1 MSQVTELL
9 VRIRQQGDDQL
20 VKLQNTFKT
29 LGQQTAAANVNFKEL
44 AQELKKVQAGSAQ
57 SINNLKGYA
66 SAWREIANSVDTTS
80 DEFRIARQEADALDA
95 KLNGFQNNQRA
106 VATNF
111 RNIASAANQAAAAMR
126 TTTGLLRDPLT
137 GAYRGVAGTTQYG
150 APIGPVMP
158 PDYAGRIAQQQR
170 EADAQARRDARRRQI
185 MEQRAA
191 YAGEIL
197 GTRDPRTGAL
207 IAGGTGQFRAVG
219 TQYAQPIGPALPPAA
234 RRRLSLGQIAGTAG
248 TISAA
253 GIFGGV
259 EGLLGA
265 GIGAAFGGPLGAA
278 TGGAIGAQL
287 GMARQA
293 LGGTAT
299 YAAEIA
305 KQRQALQLV
314 TKDAGEYQRALR
326 FIDKTSRDFAIP
338 QEILT
343 RQFTQLT
350 ASVKGAGGN
359 VRDAE
364 TAFKGIASGIR
375 GTGGSLEQLDS
386 ALTATSQV
394 FSKGKVSAEELRQQI
409 GERLPGA
416 FSLFA
421 KSMGKTPQELDKMLE
436 KGQVSLLDFQK
447 FADALFKQ
455 YGENAKIIADGP
467 DAAGDRLR
475 TSLSRLSE
483 SVGKLLK
490 PIGAGFQNIFTDIVN
505 VIDKAVRKFN
515 EFAAVVGKK
524 DLARMKTELAAQSK
538 LVQDYEKA
546 GAKKAQRGSILA
558 TEYAQAVGKEQR
570 LRAQIQAATPAPTP
584 PPGKEPPSKLP
595 GIVADTSKD
604 SKAAAN
610 KLQTEFGRT
619 IDILSRRLSN
629 KARAALLNNILISEG
644 QIQKAL
650 KTGNLTEAN
659 RLRIEQERTGLVLTR
674 NALIDQETALEE
686 QILDGRKKGVDL
698 TAAQIALQGIRIDRE
713 AAVAAILKKENDDA
727 IAAALLVQ
735 QINETLPSYGKEGV
749 EPITMFGRMKEE
761 IEALKNS
768 FADIQPQLIG
778 LADGLANS
786 FSNAFSSLVFSAQS
800 ARETLAQL
808 FGDIAKSFQNMV
820 IQMITDYLK
829 LQIMTFFQNLFAP
842 SLPGIGGNYFGSGAS
857 STFTNPSFA
866 AGNIGSSLSTQ
877 TGLANPL
884 QYAGVKFAMGGI
896 MTGNGPLKLRRY
908 AAGGIASGA
917 QLAMFGEGSRPEAYV
932 PLPDGRT
939 IPVTM
944 KNGGGTSVVV
954 NVDASGSSVQGN
966 QPDAAALGRVVGAA
980 VQAELIKQKRPGGLL
995 T

>member
-234 RRRLSLGQIAGTAG
+234 RRRLGLGQIAGTAG

-253 GIFGGV
+253 GVFGGI

-278 TGGAIGAQL
+278 TGGAIGAQV

-293 LGGTAT
+293 LGGAAT

-314 TKDAGEYQRALR
+314 TKDTGEYRRALQ
-326 FIDKTSRDFAIP
+326 FIDKTSRDLAIP

-359 VRDAE
+359 VKDAE
-364 TAFKGIASGIR
+364 KAFIGIASGIR
-375 GTGGSLEQLDS
+375 GTGGSLQQLDS

-421 KSMGKTPQELDKMLE
+421 QSMGKTPQELDKALE
-436 KGQVSLLDFQK
+436 NGEVSLQDFQK
-447 FADALFKQ
+447 FAEKLFAE

-475 TSLSRLSE
+475 TSLSRLNE
-483 SVGKLLK
+483 SIGSLLK
-490 PIGAGFQNIFTDIVN
+490 PIGAAFQNTFAAIVGAIDAAVRKLNEFFGLGRGRQGQINDLQKILNVTDQRIQAFEKLGGKGGTGLG
-505 VIDKAVRKFN
+505 VIEKGQYDVLVKRRTETFAQLSALRAAEKAATTGTGEPSKGLPGIQPEAKTDKAAEKAAKLQARLAEQRNDIYRKSERFLDKIKETTEDVSLETRLLGGNAFDAFENNYTKAVR
-515 EFAAVVGKK
+515 AANQETKQLLKQVF
-524 DLARMKTELAAQSK
+524 DLARAYKEAGGDLNVTPLVQAIDDLNESQMNLAAGEAAQKMSDYWQGLSDTFIAITDQTYAMTRAFEYNNNAIAGLGDGLRGYANNVGTVRNAMSELSLRGIK
-538 LVQDYEKA
+538 GVEDSITSLLVNGTYNFREFAVQILEYTTRMIIQQFVLKSIMSA
-546 GAKKAQRGSILA
+546 IGFGAPAASSLA
-558 TEYAQAVGKEQR
+558 
-570 LRAQIQAATPAPTP
+570 AP
-584 PPGKEPPSKLP
+584 
-595 GIVADTSKD
+595 
-604 SKAAAN
+604 
-610 KLQTEFGRT
+610 
-619 IDILSRRLSN
+619 LSN
-629 KARAALLNNILISEG
+629 VSQLNAS
-644 QIQKAL
+644 
-650 KTGNLTEAN
+650 
-659 RLRIEQERTGLVLTR
+659 
-674 NALIDQETALEE
+674 
-686 QILDGRKKGVDL
+686 
-698 TAAQIALQGIRIDRE
+698 
-713 AAVAAILKKENDDA
+713 
-727 IAAALLVQ
+727 
-735 QINETLPSYGKEGV
+735 
-749 EPITMFGRMKEE
+749 
-761 IEALKNS
+761 
-768 FADIQPQLIG
+768 
-778 LADGLANS
+778 
-786 FSNAFSSLVFSAQS
+786 
-800 ARETLAQL
+800 
-808 FGDIAKSFQNMV
+808 
-820 IQMITDYLK
+820 
-829 LQIMTFFQNLFAP
+829 
-842 SLPGIGGNYFGSGAS
+842 GIGF
-857 STFTNPSFA
+857 
-866 AGNIGSSLSTQ
+866 
-877 TGLANPL
+877 NPL
-884 QYAGVKFAMGGI
+884 AFTGGFGFAMGGI
-896 MTGNGPLKLRRY
+896 MTGNGPMKLRRY
-908 AAGGIASGA
+908 AAGGIASGP
-917 QLAMFGEGSRPEAYV
+917 QLAMYGEGSRPEAYV
-932 PLPDGRT
+932 PLPDGRS

-944 KNGGGTSVVV
+944 KNSMGGDIIV
-954 NVDASGSSVQGN
+954 NVDATGSNVQGN
-966 QPDAAALGRVVGAA
+966 ESQGKALAGVVAAA
-980 VQAELIKQKRPGGLL
+980 VQAELVKQKKPGGLL
-995 T
+995 Y